1 MPSSNIFAFLPQEE
15 TPGTDN
21 DPLQMSG
28 IDDIV
33 FNTNPYQPSGGGYA
47 QPVANQVPIPART
60 PMGPPGAVASAFMN
74 EGFQLPSGMI
84 ERLSGGAGVP
94 SNQLLNA
101 LQQAFLIQLF
111 GNQ

>member
-1 MPSSNIFAFLPQEE
+1 MPSSNIFAFLPQEGI
-15 TPGTDN
+15 PGRDT
-21 DPLQMSG
+21 DPLEMSG

-33 FNTNPYQPSGGGYA
+33 FNTGDFA
-47 QPVANQVPIPART
+47 QPVVNQVPVKARAPT
-60 PMGPPGAVASAFMN
+60 GLRPTGLTSAFLN

-84 ERLSGGAGVP
+84 EQLSGGTGVP